1 MVRRLRVAFL
11 KFAGRRSQ
19 TTGLT
24 QAEFVRSI
32 HICPSTR
39 RSANRSSPP
48 AGRKSSFGDV
58 TIYGTL
64 NIDATIP
71 EDTLVSIVCYFVA
84 GVPASMPPGS
94 GLSRTSLGPGRCARQ
109 GQAPRPAHRDTASS
123 EQGLVSDQA
132 GNDLRARSRA
142 IGGERFH
149 ATGRLQERQR
159 RLTVEK
165 VGRWRQPRNGALS
178 NAPNCRGSLW

>member
-1 MVRRLRVAFL
+1 LVRRLRVAFL